1 MTNLTV
7 TKQGQVNL
15 AGDEKALFL
24 KMFSG
29 EVINTFNATN
39 VYRALH
45 KTRQISAGKSAS
57 FPAIGKVSANYHV
70 PGTQLVGTPVA
81 HNERIITID
90 DLLLANV
97 MIADIFEAM
106 NHYDVR
112 AEYSKQM
119 GQALSVAYDKNV
131 ARVAVKAAREAA
143 TITGQPGGSQIVGGA
158 NVRTDGALIKAA
170 LFAAA
175 QTFDEKD
182 VPSEGRSAVM
192 RPVSY
197 YAAAATTDLVN
208 KDWGGSGGIAAGKI
222 ESLAGIDI
230 VKSNHVPN
238 TDESAATGVPAK
250 YLADFSKTA
259 ISVFTREAAGTVS
272 LMDLSMQSDYLM
284 LYQATGLVARYA
296 VGHGILQ
303 PECAIEVVTTA

>member
-1 MTNLTV
+1 MADLNV

-29 EVINTFNATN
+29 EVINTFNAIN

-45 KTRQISAGKSAS
+45 KTRQIAAGKSAS
-57 FPAIGKVSANYHV
+57 FPAIGKVTAAYHT

-90 DLLLANV
+90 DLLVANV

-119 GQALSVAYDKNV
+119 GEALSKAYDRNV
-131 ARVAVKAAREAA
+131 ARVAVLAARAAA

-158 NVRTDGALIKAA
+158 NVRTDGALIKTA
-170 LFAAA
+170 LFTAA
-175 QTFDEKD
+175 QVFDEKD

-208 KDWGGSGGIAAGKI
+208 KDWGGSGAIATGRI

-238 TDESAATGVPAK
+238 TDESAAADVVTK
-250 YLADFSKTA
+250 YRGDYSKTA
-259 ISVFTREAAGTVS
+259 MSVFTRDAVGTVS
-272 LMDLSMQSDYLM
+272 LMDLSMQSEYLT
-284 LYQATGLVARYA
+284 LFQASALVGRYA
-296 VGHGILQ
+296 VGHGVLQ
-303 PECAIEVVTTA
+303 PECSIEVVTSA